1 MRLNLDLL
9 KYWIPE
15 LRKIPEF
22 RELAK
27 VWDIEFKKLYGCTQK
42 TLDDTFIDTASEDG
56 IKRLEKIA
64 GIYPDEGDSLEHRR
78 TRLYSYWNDR
88 KPYTEG
94 ELYNRLKA
102 LCGSSDFEIKPDYRN
117 FLIQIITHVGGVGAM
132 EEIEYMLDYFIPA
145 NLIVELKNILTGG
158 STAGI
163 FCGVGTVSS
172 MAYTITNDIEGTY
185 PFINDLYIA
194 HPMVLASET
203 LVTNDISGSY
213 KPEMTLNQG
222 VVPVRAVELQ
232 ITNDINS
239 KAELIEEKTI
249 GSVVSTSQIITTH

>member
-1 MRLNLDLL
+1 MRLNLDMI

-27 VWDIEFKKLYGCTQK
+27 VWDIEFKRLYGCTQK
-42 TLDDTFIDTASEDG
+42 TLDDTFIDTSSEDG
-56 IKRLEKIA
+56 INRLEKIA

-88 KPYTEG
+88 KPYTEE
-94 ELYNRLKA
+94 ELYNRLRT
-102 LCGSSDFEIKPDYRN
+102 LCGSSNFEINSDYRKF
-117 FLIQIITHVGGVGAM
+117 FLQIITHVGGTGVM
-132 EEIEYMLDYFIPA
+132 EEIEYMLDYFIPS

-163 FCGVGTVSS
+163 FFGVGTVTS
-172 MAYTITNDIEGTY
+172 MAYTITNDIESIY

-194 HPMVLASET
+194 HPMVWASET

-213 KPEMTLNQG
+213 KSEMMLNQG
-222 VVPVRAVELQ
+222 VVPIRAVKLQ
-232 ITNDINS
+232 VTNDINS

-249 GSVVSTSQIITTH
+249 GAVVSTSQIITTY

>member
-1 MRLNLDLL
+1 
-9 KYWIPE
+9 
-15 LRKIPEF
+15 
-22 RELAK
+22 
-27 VWDIEFKKLYGCTQK
+27 
-42 TLDDTFIDTASEDG
+42 
-56 IKRLEKIA
+56 
-64 GIYPDEGDSLEHRR
+64 
-78 TRLYSYWNDR
+78 
-88 KPYTEG
+88 
-94 ELYNRLKA
+94 
-102 LCGSSDFEIKPDYRN
+102 
-117 FLIQIITHVGGVGAM
+117 M

-145 NLIVELKNILTGG
+145 NLIVELKNILTRG

-163 FCGVGTVSS
+163 FCGVSTVSS
-172 MAYTITNDIEGTY
+172 MAYTITNDIDGTY

-213 KPEMTLNQG
+213 KSEMTLNQG

-232 ITNDINS
+232 VTNDINS

>member
-1 MRLNLDLL
+1 MRLNLDMI

-27 VWDIEFKKLYGCTQK
+27 VWEIEFKKLYECTQK

-117 FLIQIITHVGGVGAM
+117 FLIQIITHVGDVGVM

-145 NLIVELKNILTGG
+145 NLIVELKNILTRG

-163 FCGVGTVSS
+163 FCGVSTVSS
-172 MAYTITNDIEGTY
+172 MAYTITNDI
-185 PFINDLYIA
+185 
-194 HPMVLASET
+194 
-203 LVTNDISGSY
+203 SGSY
-213 KPEMTLNQG
+213 KSEMTLNQG

-232 ITNDINS
+232 VTNDINS

>member
-1 MRLNLDLL
+1 MRLNLDMI

-27 VWDIEFKKLYGCTQK
+27 VWEIEFKKLYECTQK

-78 TRLYSYWNDR
+78 TRLYSYWNDG

-94 ELYNRLKA
+94 KLYNRLKA

-117 FLIQIITHVGGVGAM
+117 FLIQIITHVGDVGVM

-145 NLIVELKNILTGG
+145 NLIVELKNILTRG

-163 FCGVGTVSS
+163 FCGVSTVSS
-172 MAYTITNDIEGTY
+172 MAYTITNDI
-185 PFINDLYIA
+185 
-194 HPMVLASET
+194 
-203 LVTNDISGSY
+203 SGSY
-213 KPEMTLNQG
+213 KSEMTLNQG

-232 ITNDINS
+232 VTNDINS

>member
-1 MRLNLDLL
+1 MRLNLDMI

-27 VWDIEFKKLYGCTQK
+27 VWEIEFKKLYECTQK

-64 GIYPDEGDSLEHRR
+64 GIYPDEGDSLKHRR

-117 FLIQIITHVGGVGAM
+117 FLIQIITHVGGVGVM

-158 STAGI
+158 SAMAIVLLGI
-163 FCGVGTVSS
+163 IIICTVAQKLFFKYAFDDGTSDES
-172 MAYTITNDIEGTY
+172 RA
-185 PFINDLYIA
+185 A
-194 HPMVLASET
+194 
-203 LVTNDISGSY
+203 
-213 KPEMTLNQG
+213 
-222 VVPVRAVELQ
+222 VRKRK
-232 ITNDINS
+232 
-239 KAELIEEKTI
+239 KAEKAAKKAAGKSLR
-249 GSVVSTSQIITTH
+249 GGRV

>member
-1 MRLNLDLL
+1 MRLNLDMI

-27 VWDIEFKKLYGCTQK
+27 VWEIEFKKLYECTQK

-78 TRLYSYWNDR
+78 TRLYSYWIDR

-117 FLIQIITHVGGVGAM
+117 FLIQIITHVGDVGVM

-145 NLIVELKNILTGG
+145 NLIVELKNILTRG

-163 FCGVGTVSS
+163 FCGVSTVSS
-172 MAYTITNDIEGTY
+172 MAYTITNDI
-185 PFINDLYIA
+185 
-194 HPMVLASET
+194 
-203 LVTNDISGSY
+203 SGSY
-213 KPEMTLNQG
+213 KSEMTLNQG

-232 ITNDINS
+232 VTNDINS

>member
-1 MRLNLDLL
+1 MRLNLDMI

-27 VWDIEFKKLYGCTQK
+27 VWEIEFKKLYECTQK

-78 TRLYSYWNDR
+78 TRLYSYWNDG

-94 ELYNRLKA
+94 KLYNRLKA

-117 FLIQIITHVGGVGAM
+117 FLIQIITHVGGVGVM

-145 NLIVELKNILTGG
+145 NLIVELKNILTRG

-163 FCGVGTVSS
+163 FCGVSTVSS
-172 MAYTITNDIEGTY
+172 MAYTITNDI
-185 PFINDLYIA
+185 
-194 HPMVLASET
+194 
-203 LVTNDISGSY
+203 SGSY
-213 KPEMTLNQG
+213 KSEMTLNQG

-232 ITNDINS
+232 VTNDINS